1 MSKYLIAGNWKMN
14 LLQNEAIKLIE
25 DINFG
30 ISNLNLSAVEVLVC
44 PPYTDLH
51 IANEQLKDSPI
62 QLGAQNMHFMPKGAY
77 TGEISP
83 EMVIDAGCKY
93 VILGH
98 SERRQYFKEDNEIL
112 IKKLKSAFDANI
124 NPILCIG
131 ETLTEREQK
140 ETTNVLFNQI
150 SILNLFEKEN
160 LEKLTIAYEPVWA
173 IGTGVNATK
182 EQIEEV
188 HLWINNFV
196 YSHFG
201 LKVKILYG
209 GSMNATNAKEILST
223 ENVSG
228 GLIGGASLKSEQF
241 LSIIQTAISLSQ

>member
-30 ISNLNLSAVEVLVC
+30 ISSLNLSSVEVLVC

-51 IANEQLKDSPI
+51 IANEKLINSPI
-62 QLGAQNMHFMPKGAY
+62 QLGAQNMHFMTKGAY

-83 EMVIDAGCKY
+83 AMVIDAGCKY

-131 ETLTEREQK
+131 ETLKERELK

-160 LEKLTIAYEPVWA
+160 LEKLTIAYEPIWA
-173 IGTGVNATK
+173 IGTGINATK

-201 LKVKILYG
+201 LNIKILYG
-209 GSMNATNAKEILST
+209 GSMNATNAEEILST